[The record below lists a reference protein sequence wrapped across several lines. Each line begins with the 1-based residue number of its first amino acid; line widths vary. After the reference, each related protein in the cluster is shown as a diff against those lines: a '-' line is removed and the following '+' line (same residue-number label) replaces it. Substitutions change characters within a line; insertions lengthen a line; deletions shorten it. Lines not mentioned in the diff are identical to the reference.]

1 MNADTK
7 VMQEALQ
14 AAVARMNSNG
24 NGSAD
29 SRAAPMDTIGT
40 LMQFVPRLL
49 QNNEAGP
56 EMLEKLDALQKGDL
70 SSLRGDVQILRKQ
83 CFRTLK
89 AQEQLLAKVDEL
101 QKQHTAVAH
110 AVLDLAHQIAR
121 ITLVDEGA
129 DEDDFE
135 RSYRRADSRT
145 NNRARARQKA
155 ARNMDTTRP

>member
-1 MNADTK
+1 M
-7 VMQEALQ
+7 MQEALH
-14 AAVARMNSNG
+14 AAVARMNNG

-29 SRAAPMDTIGT
+29 SRAAPSMDTIGT
-40 LMQFVPRLL
+40 LMQFVPKLL

-70 SSLRGDVQILRKQ
+70 TTLRTDMQVLRKQ
-83 CFRTLK
+83 CYRTLK

-110 AVLDLAHQIAR
+110 AVLDLAHQMAR
-121 ITLVDEGA
+121 ISLIDDGDD
-129 DEDDFE
+129 DEDYD
-135 RSYRRADSRT
+135 RNHRRADARA
-145 NNRARARQKA
+145 NRARTRQKA

>member
-14 AAVARMNSNG
+14 AAVAKLNNG
-24 NGSAD
+24 NGSSD
-29 SRAAPMDTIGT
+29 SRAAPMDTFGT

-49 QNNEAGP
+49 ANNEAGP

-70 SSLRGDVQILRKQ
+70 STMRNDVQILRKQ
-83 CFRTLK
+83 CYRTFK

-121 ITLVDEGA
+121 ITLVD
-129 DEDDFE
+129 DEDDDDDGD
-135 RSYRRADSRT
+135 RYRRADSRT
-145 NNRARARQKA
+145 NRARTRQKA
-155 ARNMDTTRP
+155 ARNVDTTRP